1 MLFVLS
7 CNHLGNQTPETIELT
22 ALSDNKTLKYYS
34 VFFCTGY
41 LKKETAPTP
50 DGFTNY
56 YLNVTDNNSKGVIGK
71 PYKLKSKIK
80 ILSVQGDNLWYIEN
94 PDQNYSYVNLIDLKT
109 LVENKK
115 VNIRRFKIE
124 SLNQDSLCVLVS
136 DNVSDI
142 NYMPSNSKIYCLTLS
157 KQKVSSE
164 IKIVS
169 KNHNTISFEKV
180 YSFNSGKD
188 SIYFEGDVI
197 KRVTNLR
204 KITKVIST
212 ESLDYYGIFRKQSKR
227 VDAISTFYS
236 DIYLIDPYF
245 VQAVGDVNNTP
256 LTYNN
261 HLIVISK
268 TNLLNNQYVVSLI
281 NKDELKAIKYF
292 TVKRIFNPF
301 EQNNILSIDLNG
313 SSLDLNF
320 SDRTISINLVE

>member
-7 CNHLGNQTPETIELT
+7 CNHLGKQAPVTIELT
-22 ALSDNKTLKYYS
+22 ALSDNKNLNYYS

-41 LKKETAPTP
+41 LKKGTVPTP

-94 PDQNYSYVNLIDLKT
+94 PDKNYSYVNLIDLKT
-109 LVENKK
+109 LVENEK

-169 KNHNTISFEKV
+169 KKHNAISFEKV
-180 YSFNSGKD
+180 YSFESGKD
-188 SIYFEGDVI
+188 SIYFEGDFAKKIVNRRVI
-197 KRVTNLR
+197 DT
-204 KITKVIST
+204 VISSET
-212 ESLDYYGIFRKQSKR
+212 LDYYGIFRKQNKKVNTLSN
-227 VDAISTFYS
+227 FYS
-236 DIYLIDPYF
+236 DIYLIDPCF
-245 VQAVGDVNNTP
+245 VKVDGVNNNEP
-256 LTYNN
+256 LSYNN
-261 HLIVISK
+261 NLIVISK
-268 TNLLNNQYVVSLI
+268 TSLFNNQCVVSLI
-281 NKDELKAIKYF
+281 NREDLKEIKHF
-292 TVKRIFNPF
+292 TEKSIFNPF
-301 EQNNILSIDLNG
+301 EQNNLQSIELNG
-313 SSLDLNF
+313 STLNLNF
-320 SDRTISINLVE
+320 SDRTSSINLEE